1 MFLRRFPA
9 CFRCPSVRDSWTTGA
24 GWFNPPVFWS
34 NRRNRTSFSEERFTC
49 AAPRDALLLL
59 LLLLAFA
66 PLLLLDSP
74 WPPELFAFCF
84 FGGILSNSLNSAS
97 APSGLLF
104 NSIQKSYHN
113 SQGQV
118 PYIIAAEF
126 GALTGERSRRS
137 TVSSELYILPISML
151 VSLKWT
157 CMKTHQ
163 LQTALLENS
172 NNGREFY
179 LFKIRFQ
186 SGFSDSEISLNKR
199 MNQTCKI
206 RCSIDHFIPVWLVSK
221 NMWC

>member
-9 CFRCPSVRDSWTTGA
+9 CFRCPSVRDSWTRGA

-84 FGGILSNSLNSAS
+84 FGGILSNLLNSAS

-104 NSIQKSYHN
+104 NSIQKSCHN
-113 SQGQV
+113 PQGQV
-118 PYIIAAEF
+118 PYIIAGEF
-126 GALTGERSRRS
+126 GALIGGGRRRRGT
-137 TVSSELYILPISML
+137 TVSSELCILPISML
-151 VSLKWT
+151 VS
-157 CMKTHQ
+157 
-163 LQTALLENS
+163 
-172 NNGREFY
+172 
-179 LFKIRFQ
+179 
-186 SGFSDSEISLNKR
+186 
-199 MNQTCKI
+199 
-206 RCSIDHFIPVWLVSK
+206 
-221 NMWC
+221 